1 MGNGDLDFSASYG
14 ENQAPRFAVP
24 NGDVVS
30 SESSADVS
38 DWSEETPEQNPLAH
52 PVVAIGVPSAC
63 VDDCFEIFSHLE
75 IDTGMA
81 FVVIP
86 ENSFDRPGL
95 STLLGVH
102 TSMPVVDVGE
112 PVRPEPNHV
121 YVLPENAATT
131 FQHGHLCVVGN
142 SDGEAQRSIDSFLT
156 SLAASLK
163 SRAIGVVL
171 CGGNAEGSIGLRAVK
186 GHSGIAIISDRKS
199 HASENGHKGISLDC
213 VDRVLAPRQIAIE
226 LGQIGRQFRKPVWR
240 AFESGM
246 NPQGGALPYFQILE
260 LLAAASDVEFRFYKP
275 GVLRRRIARRMML
288 NDVQSLSDYVA
299 YLQINPQEL
308 KDLQED
314 VLVCVTQFFRDPQVF
329 AVLRDTIL
337 PQIFTHRTP
346 GQSLRIWVPGCAS
359 GEEVYSFAICV
370 LEYLADRQFDAQIR
384 IFGSDVSRHAIETAR
399 AGLYPESLAQEIS
412 PERLRKF
419 FVKAPDGYQVSKSLR
434 DLCVFARHD
443 LCKDPPFS
451 KMDLV
456 SCRNVLTYLEAQPR
470 KGILTNLHYALRP
483 DGLLLLG
490 SSETTYPADNLFQ
503 AVDQRRKIFARLWSG
518 HARAKVASAPR
529 PLTDDSRPAGNGG
542 GNWADKELRRAADKL
557 VLTRYGPPG
566 IVVDEKL
573 RILQSRGHTSPFL
586 EMPQGRASLKVAR
599 MLRNSI
605 AAPVIEALQRAVEQD
620 LPVRVEGLRVTA
632 GDHPREFTLE
642 VLPLRPQAPR
652 TRCFLVVFAP
662 VDSRPIGDADHDRPP
677 ESQEEL
683 VDRLRQDLS
692 STRLY
697 LQTLLEER
705 DLMNRELALS
715 NQEVQ
720 SAVKATNHANQE
732 VAHLKNELG
741 RAEEALQTVD
751 ALQQRNTELEAGA
764 ADLTNLFNSVNVPVV
779 QLSNELQFQRF
790 STPAQRLMNLG
801 AADVGRSLNSVR
813 LNLLPS
819 GFARLFHQVLESL
832 APGEM
837 DVEDDE
843 GRSYVLR
850 ASPYRTADNRIGGV
864 VVALVDVERFR
875 RREKELLEARDFA
888 LSQIESMPTALV
900 VVDLGLRIRGVNE
913 AFRNLAGIGK
923 EDLSGRSFPDLASA
937 RWGLDE
943 PLRTHLENLRN
954 SKDVG
959 GRFMFEHKTS
969 GEKARVLDIRG
980 CGLKGGKGVSLLVT
994 VQDITAHK
1002 DVERFLALEGER
1014 LASEV
1019 ANTARELGRAQDELR
1034 ALAASLLQSQ
1044 EEERRRVARELHDDI
1059 SQKLALLEIDAQQ
1072 VEPKINADPARAR
1085 HELERLRA
1093 SIADLSEE
1101 VRRISHALHP
1111 SAIEDLGVGPA
1122 IRSLVEDFRER
1133 EEMIVTFR
1141 AQDLPEGIP
1150 LEVATGLY
1158 RITQE
1163 ALRNIS
1169 KHAGKT
1175 HVKVLLDGEARRI
1188 RLQVIDSG
1196 KGFDPQARRLG
1207 LGLISI
1213 GERARIM
1220 QGTVSIESKPG
1231 EGTRIAVDV
1240 PLL

>member
-1 MGNGDLDFSASYG
+1 MGDGNLDFSSSMG
-14 ENQAPRFAVP
+14 KNQAPRYIVS
-24 NGDVVS
+24 NGEEMLA
-30 SESSADVS
+30 ESSAEVS
-38 DWSEETPEQNPLAH
+38 DWSDEALEQSSLSH
-52 PVVAIGVPSAC
+52 PIVGIGVPDAGVEDC
-63 VDDCFEIFSHLE
+63 VELFRHLDV
-75 IDTGMA
+75 DTGMA

-86 ENSFDRPGL
+86 ENTRDQVWL
-95 STLLGVH
+95 SDLLARH
-102 TSMPVVDVGE
+102 TSMPVVDVKE
-112 PVRPEPNHV
+112 AVRPDPNHV
-121 YVLPENAATT
+121 YVLPENPATS
-131 FQHGHLCVVGN
+131 FQRGHLCIG
-142 SDGEAQRSIDSFLT
+142 DRKADEPERSIDAFLT

-171 CGGNAEGSIGLRAVK
+171 CGANAEGSIGLRAVK

-199 HASENGHKGISLDC
+199 HGSENGHNGISLDC
-213 VDRVLAPRQIAIE
+213 VDRVLPPGQIAIE
-226 LGQIGRQFRKPVWR
+226 LGQIGRQFRKPLWR
-240 AFESGM
+240 AFESGG
-246 NPQGGALPYFQILE
+246 NPQGGAVPYFQILE
-260 LLAAASDVEFRFYKP
+260 LLGAASDVEFRFYKP
-275 GVLRRRIARRMML
+275 GVLRRRIARRML
-288 NDVQSLSDYVA
+288 INDVQDLSEYVA
-299 YLQINPQEL
+299 FLQSNPQEL

-314 VLVCVTQFFRDPQVF
+314 VFVCVTQFFRDPQVF

-337 PQIFTHRTP
+337 PQIFAHRSP

-359 GEEVYSFAICV
+359 GEEVYSYAICV

-384 IFGSDVSRHAIETAR
+384 IFGSDVSQHAIETAR
-399 AGLYPESLAQEIS
+399 AGIYPESLAQEVS
-412 PERLRKF
+412 AERLRKF
-419 FVKAPDGYQVSKSLR
+419 FVKIPEGYQVSKLVR
-434 DLCVFARHD
+434 DLCVFAQHD

-456 SCRNVLTYLEAQPR
+456 SCRNVLTYLEPQPR
-470 KGILTNLHYALRP
+470 KGVLANLHYALRP

-490 SSETTYPADNLFQ
+490 SSETIYQADHLFQ
-503 AVDQRRKIFARLWSG
+503 AIDQRRKIFARLWSG
-518 HARAKVASAPR
+518 PSRAKVAFLPR
-529 PLTDDSRPAGNGG
+529 PSQAEPSGNGS

-557 VLTRYGPPG
+557 VLARYGPPG

-586 EMPQGRASLKVAR
+586 EMPQGRVSLKVAR
-599 MLRNSI
+599 MLRNAI

-620 LPVRVEGLRVTA
+620 LPVRVEGLRVSS
-632 GDHPREFTLE
+632 DHDARDFTLE
-642 VLPLRPQAPR
+642 VLPLRTQAPR
-652 TRCFLVVFAP
+652 TRCFLVLFAP
-662 VDSRPIGDADHDRPP
+662 ADMRRTGAEDQDGAP

-683 VDRLRQDLS
+683 IDRLRQDLS

-732 VAHLKNELG
+732 SANLKSELG
-741 RAEEALQTVD
+741 RALQALQTVD
-751 ALQQRNTELEAGA
+751 ALQERNRELEIA
-764 ADLTNLFNSVNVPVV
+764 ADDLTNLFNSVNVPV
-779 QLSNELQFQRF
+779 LHLGNELAIQRF
-790 STPAQRLMNLG
+790 STPAQRLMNLS
-801 AADVGRSLNSVR
+801 AADLGRPLNSIR
-813 LNLLPS
+813 LNLLPA

-832 APGEM
+832 TPGEM

-864 VVALVDVERFR
+864 VLALVDVERFR
-875 RREKELLEARDFA
+875 RREKELLDARDFA

-959 GRFMFEHKTS
+959 GRFMFEHMTS

-980 CGLKGGKGVSLLVT
+980 CGLKGGKGASLLVT

-1072 VEPKINADPARAR
+1072 VEPQINADPARAR
-1085 HELERLRA
+1085 SEVERLRA

-1141 AQDLPEGIP
+1141 AQAIPEGIP

-1240 PLL
+1240 PLP